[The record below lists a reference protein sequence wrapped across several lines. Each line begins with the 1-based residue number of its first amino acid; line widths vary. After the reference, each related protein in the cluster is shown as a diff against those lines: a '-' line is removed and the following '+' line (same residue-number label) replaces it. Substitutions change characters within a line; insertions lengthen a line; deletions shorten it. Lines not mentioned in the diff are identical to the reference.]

1 MQKISDMN
9 TPSLRIRQMSAS
21 PTLAMAA
28 RAAEMKAQGIDVISL
43 SLGEPDFNTPDHI
56 KEAAKQAIDQNF
68 SKYGPVP
75 GYPSLRKAISEKLKK
90 ENGLDYKPEQ
100 IMVSTGGKQALC
112 NAVLAILNAGDECIL
127 PTPCW
132 VSYGEM
138 IKLAEAT
145 AVMVE
150 CGIEN
155 DFKLTASQ
163 LEAAITDK
171 TRAIILCSPSNPTGS
186 VYTREEM
193 DSLAAVL
200 KNYPNVMIIA
210 DEIYEHINY
219 VGEHVSI
226 AHYPELRE
234 QVVIVNGVSKAYAM
248 TGWRIGWIA
257 AEEWVVKA
265 CNKLQGQYTSCTCTI
280 AMKAAEAAYTGPQQC
295 IEDMRQAFERRRDL
309 VVKMA
314 KEIPGFE
321 ITIPQGAF
329 YLFPKISKLF
339 GKHFT
344 DENGQEQTISDSND
358 FAMYLLQEA
367 HVAAVAGSA
376 FFAPDC
382 IRFSY
387 ASSEE
392 TLIEAFNRIRKA
404 VEKLH

>member
-1 MQKISDMN
+1 
-9 TPSLRIRQMSAS
+9 
-21 PTLAMAA
+21 MAA

-75 GYPSLRKAISEKLKK
+75 GYPSLRQAIADKLLK
-90 ENGLDYKPEQ
+90 ENGLTYKPSE

-112 NAVLAILNAGDECIL
+112 NAVLALLNPGDECIL

-132 VSYGEM
+132 VSYSEM
-138 IKLAEAT
+138 IKLAEAK
-145 AVMVE
+145 AVMVS
-150 CGIEN
+150 CGIDT
-155 DFKLTASQ
+155 DFKMTAAQ
-163 LEAAITDK
+163 LEAAITPK

-186 VYTREEM
+186 VYSRAEM
-193 DSLAAVL
+193 DALAAVL
-200 KNYPNVMIIA
+200 RQHPEVMIIA

-219 VGEHVSI
+219 IGEHVSI
-226 AHYPELRE
+226 AHYPELRK

-280 AMKAAEAAYTGPQQC
+280 AMKAAEAAYNGPQEC
-295 IEDMRQAFERRRDL
+295 IETMRQAFEHRRDL

-314 KEIPGFE
+314 REIPGFE
-321 ITIPQGAF
+321 TNVPDGAF
-329 YLFPKISKLF
+329 YLFPKVDALY
-339 GKHFT
+339 GKRYT
-344 DENGQEQTISDSND
+344 DAEGAEHTVENSDD
-358 FAMYLLQEA
+358 FAMFLLTEA

-376 FFAPDC
+376 FFSPEC

-392 TLIEAFNRIRKA
+392 TLIEAFRRIKAA

>member
-1 MQKISDMN
+1 
-9 TPSLRIRQMSAS
+9 
-21 PTLAMAA
+21 MAA

-75 GYPSLRKAISEKLKK
+75 GYPTLRQAIADKLLK
-90 ENGLDYKPEQ
+90 ENGLTYKPSE

-112 NAVLAILNAGDECIL
+112 NAVLALLNPGDECIL

-132 VSYGEM
+132 VSYSEM
-138 IKLAEAT
+138 IKLAEAK
-145 AVMVE
+145 AVMVS
-150 CGIEN
+150 CGIDT
-155 DFKLTASQ
+155 DFKMTAAQ
-163 LEAAITDK
+163 LEAAITPK

-186 VYTREEM
+186 VYSRAEM
-193 DSLAAVL
+193 DALAAVL
-200 KNYPNVMIIA
+200 RQHPEVMIIA

-219 VGEHVSI
+219 IGEHVSI
-226 AHYPELRE
+226 AHYPELRK

-280 AMKAAEAAYTGPQQC
+280 AMKAAEAAYTGPQEC
-295 IEDMRQAFERRRDL
+295 IETMRQAFEHRRDL

-314 KEIPGFE
+314 REIPGFE
-321 ITIPQGAF
+321 TNVPDGAF
-329 YLFPKISKLF
+329 YLFPKVDALY
-339 GKHFT
+339 GKRYT
-344 DENGQEQTISDSND
+344 DAEGAEHTVENSDD
-358 FAMYLLQEA
+358 FAMFLLTEA

-376 FFAPDC
+376 FFSPEC

-392 TLIEAFNRIRKA
+392 TLIEAFRRIKAA